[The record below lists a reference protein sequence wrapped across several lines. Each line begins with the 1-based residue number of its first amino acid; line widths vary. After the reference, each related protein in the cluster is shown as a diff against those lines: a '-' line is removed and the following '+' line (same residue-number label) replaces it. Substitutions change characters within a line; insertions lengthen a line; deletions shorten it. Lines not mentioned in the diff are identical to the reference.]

1 MAFIYKGET
10 FSIDRLRFNLIK
22 LIDLHIK
29 DQENQYLYDDIP
41 PSVISK
47 NPSRIINK
55 YIYHTWNDANGDE
68 KWNGKIT

>member
-1 MAFIYKGET
+1 MAFIHKGKT
-10 FSIDRLRFNLIK
+10 FSIDRLRLNLIK

-29 DQENQYLYDDIP
+29 DQENQNLYDDIP
-41 PSVISK
+41 PSEISK

-55 YIYHTWNDANGDE
+55 YIHYTWNDANGDE